1 MHDCDECTFTIW
13 NVGGKQH
20 IGGGR
25 LASNA
30 IDEIVEPLA
39 RMGREQ
45 NSFRITTTET
55 QSIDAIEKIDF
66 IEHRKRQTLAGTDL
80 VKNAIDR
87 LELALVVFVRRIYD
101 FEN

>member
-1 MHDCDECTFTIW
+1 MHQRDEGALAIRDIS
-13 NVGGKQH
+13 GEQH

-39 RMGREQ
+39 RLGREQ

-66 IEHRKRQTLAGTDL
+66 IEHRKR
-80 VKNAIDR
+80 
-87 LELALVVFVRRIYD
+87 
-101 FEN
+101 

>member
-1 MHDCDECTFTIW
+1 MHERDERTFAIW

-39 RMGREQ
+39 RLGREQ

-55 QSIDAIEKIDF
+55 QSIDAIEKMNYLDPT
-66 IEHRKRQTLAGTDL
+66 KL
-80 VKNAIDR
+80 
-87 LELALVVFVRRIYD
+87 
-101 FEN
+101 